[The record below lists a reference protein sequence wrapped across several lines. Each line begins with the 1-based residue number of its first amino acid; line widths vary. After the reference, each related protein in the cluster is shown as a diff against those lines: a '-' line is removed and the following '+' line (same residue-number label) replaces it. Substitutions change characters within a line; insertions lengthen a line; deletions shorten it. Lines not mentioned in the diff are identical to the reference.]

1 MKTEI
6 LSQLET
12 VWAGR
17 NCLCF
22 DVLDSTNDYG
32 KELAKKQPVHGTLI
46 VADTQ
51 TAGKGRRGRI
61 WQSPGG
67 TTISMSLC
75 LEPKLQADQVSGLTL
90 VAALSV
96 AEAIREVT
104 GADPRIKWPNDIVL
118 NGKKICGILT
128 EMCFKE
134 NTYAV
139 VIGIGINVNTESF
152 PEEIQEVASSL
163 KLETGKEISRE
174 KLIAFVMKYFE
185 MFYEQYEQR
194 SDLTLLKQRYERML
208 ANKDREVQVLDPVA
222 PYTGIARGI
231 TAAGNLVVVCRDGT
245 EKEVSSGE
253 VSVRGLYGYV
263 S

>member
-6 LSQLET
+6 LNQLET
-12 VWAGR
+12 AWAGKS
-17 NCLCF
+17 CLCF
-22 DVLDSTNDYG
+22 DVLESTNDYG

-51 TAGKGRRGRI
+51 TAGKGRRGRV

-75 LEPKLQADQVSGLTL
+75 LEPKLRADKVSGLTL

-96 AEAIREVT
+96 AEAILEVT
-104 GADPRIKWPNDIVL
+104 GAAPQIKWPNDIVL
-118 NGKKICGILT
+118 NGRKICGILT
-128 EMCFKE
+128 EMCLKD

-139 VIGIGINVNTESF
+139 VVGIGINVNTESF
-152 PEEIQEVASSL
+152 PEEIKEMASSL
-163 KLETGKEISRE
+163 KLETGKEVSRVR
-174 KLIAFVMKYFE
+174 LIAAVMKYFE
-185 MFYEQYEQR
+185 VFYEQYEQS
-194 SDLTLLKQRYERML
+194 SDLTLLRQRYESML
-208 ANKDREVQVLDPVA
+208 ANRDREVQVLDPTA

-231 TAAGNLVVVCRDGT
+231 TAAGNLVVICKDGT

-263 S
+263 N